1 MASGGNDRDAE
12 YALSKLLQMGTVA
25 EYQNEFVIL
34 INRVTGISESLLKSF
49 YMSGLKPALQ
59 IEMFRAYPTTLREA
73 FSLSHII
80 EARFEAIAEKEKER
94 IIEKNADIILS
105 LRSELASLEIKGS
118 LDADKDIG
126 VDEVSS
132 AINSVFNIG
141 ESNMESM
148 KVRSKLGEFSKNKES
163 VKEAVVGGGEARGV
177 DKNESN
183 RVISVLKD
191 DSLDEINMG
200 LSEEFGIRV
209 LGRDVSGKS
218 LVVSLKLVCHKKSH
232 KVLSVT
238 SWSAEG
244 RQRLLCYVQGN
255 RRRRKKSVG
264 VTKSSFANKDVAMG
278 KEAKIQRRLW
288 YPRIKSAFQDNNLRA
303 MWF

>member
-25 EYQNEFVIL
+25 EYQNEFEIL

-73 FSLSHII
+73 FS
-80 EARFEAIAEKEKER
+80 F
-94 IIEKNADIILS
+94 
-105 LRSELASLEIKGS
+105 ELASLEIKGS
-118 LDADKDIG
+118 LDDDKDIG

-132 AINSVFNIG
+132 AINGVFDIG

-148 KVRSKLGEFSKNKES
+148 EVRSKLGEFSKNKES
-163 VKEAVVGGGEARGV
+163 MKEVVVGGGEARGV
-177 DKNESN
+177 DKDESN
-183 RVISVLKD
+183 RVISVLKG

-200 LSEEFGIRV
+200 LSEEFVIRV
-209 LGRDVSGKS
+209 LGRDVFGES
-218 LVVSLKLVCHKKSH
+218 LVVSLKLVCHEKSH
-232 KVLSVT
+232 EVLSVT

-244 RQRLLCYVQGN
+244 RQRVLCYVQGN

-264 VTKSSFANKDVAMG
+264 VTKSSFANKDVSMG
-278 KEAKIQRRLW
+278 KEAKIQRRL
-288 YPRIKSAFQDNNLRA
+288 
-303 MWF
+303 